1 MIRHFRMSLG
11 KGLRNKINVKREN
24 LIMDKKNLLEIVG
37 NVEKED
43 LIEIICFLVNKNPKL
58 ERNLL
63 EYCQKNSIFENKTF
77 ITEQQLLQGWE
88 NSKKLIDELDE
99 TVFYYEYEISPTEDN
114 LFSQLEEIMKIVNQN
129 EISWETREKILL
141 EVLNYIFSEH
151 SEYYDCCN
159 LEEWFMNLVKTLCQT
174 KEEKRYLVDC
184 IIESG
189 VSGYLEW
196 IMSIYREIGEDEK
209 YLEIRKA
216 NLNTTEQYWELSQ
229 YYEEKNKKNL
239 ALETALT
246 GLEKGIGGIEEIF
259 GYLFKFYS
267 KEHND
272 KILEELYDKSMKK
285 NRNYAKFEITEL
297 MYSYYKK
304 NNNYEKMKNLMLLLV
319 KLAPYD
325 DLLDWYKE
333 CQKEL
338 SEEDFKLYEE
348 QIINIIKNKD
358 ASAYLKICLVK
369 NNKKEVLDYLQKN
382 PYIDRKHYFSEKI
395 ASEYPKEILELYWKE
410 AQDFANLGQRH
421 NYDYC
426 VSVLSSIKKIMDNN
440 NWKDEWKIKFET
452 FFEKNKK
459 KRLLVERMKARFK

>member
-1 MIRHFRMSLG
+1 MS
-11 KGLRNKINVKREN
+11 
-24 LIMDKKNLLEIVG
+24 
-37 NVEKED
+37 
-43 LIEIICFLVNKNPKL
+43 
-58 ERNLL
+58 
-63 EYCQKNSIFENKTF
+63 KNSIFENKTF

-114 LFSQLEEIMKIVNQN
+114 LFSQLEEIMEIVNQN

-369 NNKKEVLDYLQKN
+369 NNKKEVLDYLQKKSI
-382 PYIDRKHYFSEKI
+382 YRQKALFFRK
-395 ASEYPKEILELYWKE
+395 
-410 AQDFANLGQRH
+410 N
-421 NYDYC
+421 C
-426 VSVLSSIKKIMDNN
+426 V
-440 NWKDEWKIKFET
+440 
-452 FFEKNKK
+452 
-459 KRLLVERMKARFK
+459 